1 MKKLATIVLIL
12 LSLTVSGQRLLT
24 TKYVNFPG
32 SSFTINLASDV
43 DVYYVYGT
51 KTLGAAYGITVS
63 GTPVNGQHFV
73 IYYDGTSV
81 TTSGY
86 NITIMGV
93 ILYGTAA
100 ITTSQTMFATSKYQF
115 DCLYNGVSS
124 TWDIR
129 PTQDMAVLHWIQ
141 PAHLSKN
148 LVNDSTVFMN
158 SNYQLSIIPGSLTN
172 ALIASGAAISRS
184 KMAALI
190 AGRVMITGYAG
201 SDTVSPVTPL
211 KLSYIANLTSDAQAQ
226 IAARP
231 ASGSIL
237 QTDFSGSMQI
247 PYAYLVL
254 TNSIVAAD
262 INSAAAIPYS
272 KLTLTGSLLDA
283 DVASGAAI
291 AVSKLAPVSA
301 TKVVISD
308 GSGFLTTSAVTPTTL
323 SYIANLTSD
332 AQTQIN
338 NASGGAI
345 SYTTISSNTS
355 LTPATLKSQ
364 TWVNTTVGA
373 VTIYIPRP
381 DSVAAGLPI
390 TFTVWAANGATLHS
404 YGSYSGFKT
413 SASTMAV
420 SYPIG
425 TTNGDFVTLV
435 SDGTYW
441 IVSKAINN

>member
-1 MKKLATIVLIL
+1 MKKLTILFL
-12 LSLTVSGQRLLT
+12 FLALAASGQRLLT
-24 TKYVNFPG
+24 TKFVNFPG

-43 DVYYVYGT
+43 DIYYVYGS
-51 KTLGAAYGITVS
+51 KTLGAAYGITYS

-73 IYYDGTSV
+73 IYYDGSSV
-81 TTSGY
+81 TTAGY

-93 ILYGTAA
+93 ILYGTTA
-100 ITTSQTMFATSKYQF
+100 ITATQNMFATSKYQF

-129 PTQDMAVLHWIQ
+129 PTQDMAVTHWIQ
-141 PAHLSKN
+141 PGNISKN
-148 LVNDSTVFMN
+148 FVNDTTLFMN

-172 ALIASGAAISRS
+172 ALISSGAAISRL
-184 KMAALI
+184 KLAALT
-190 AGRVMITGYAG
+190 AGKVLVSGYLGNDSA
-201 SDTVSPVTPL
+201 SSVTTV
-211 KLSYIANLTSDAQAQ
+211 KLGYIGNLTSDAQAQ
-226 IAARP
+226 ITARP

-254 TNSIVAAD
+254 TNSIVSAD

-272 KLTLTGSLLDA
+272 KLYLTGSLLDA

-291 AVSKLAPVSA
+291 AVNKLAPVTA

-308 GSGFLTTSAVTPTTL
+308 GSGYLTTSAVTPTALT
-323 SYIANLTSD
+323 YIANLTSD

-364 TWVNTTVGA
+364 TWVNTTAGA
-373 VTIYIPRP
+373 VTIYVPRP

-390 TFTVWAANGATLHS
+390 TFTVWAANGATLHT

-413 SASTMAV
+413 SASTMTV
-420 SYPIG
+420 TYPIG

-441 IVSKAINN
+441 IVSKAVNN